1 MNTFN
6 VTLREKA
13 KGIPDA
19 IVAQRLKRLP
29 TIIDKL
35 SRQPQM
41 ALSRMQ
47 DVGGLRV
54 IVPTVAHVHKLR
66 KYYKGKTNPH
76 ELCDEYDYIMTP
88 KDDGY
93 RGIHLV
99 YKYKSTQ
106 SRNPVAKGYDGLRIE
121 LQLRTE
127 LQHIWAT
134 TVEVAGLMRSEKLKS
149 DQGNA
154 EWLAFFKAMS
164 VIMSIVEKAPSKRS
178 TPDSAD
184 ALTDAICTA
193 KRLNEKLAVID
204 HLASFSVAIDR
215 AYQLSKSY
223 YCIVAIKIE
232 DKKVTI
238 MGFSQKESEEAV
250 RTYNTLEQSNEYT
263 DQVLVKAGDIKQLK
277 RAYPNYFSDTEK
289 FVDLVRRSLEI
300 AENIIE

>member
-1 MNTFN
+1 
-6 VTLREKA
+6 
-13 KGIPDA
+13 
-19 IVAQRLKRLP
+19 
-29 TIIDKL
+29 
-35 SRQPQM
+35 
-41 ALSRMQ
+41 MQ